1 MKVMRKLYNGT
12 NVALLHMPAP
22 LRRASLSLISRL
34 PFSLVFPPVFMI
46 EPTNTCNGL
55 CPLCPIGARID
66 TRQKGHLRYDDFVV
80 LVDEIKNFARMII
93 MNFAGEPLLNPQIGK
108 LAAYAESNGIRTVI
122 GTNGTLEKSEDLVTA
137 GVSEILF

>member
-66 TRQKGHLRYDDFVV
+66 TRRKGHLRYDDFVV
-80 LVDEIKNFARMII
+80 LVDEIKDFARMII